1 MMRERPIQILR
12 FGLACAA
19 VALISCARTPSAPPP
34 PPQAPPPPRALT
46 IFPQKGQSQS
56 QQNKDNAECQTTA
69 SAHSNSSEG
78 WTQLF
83 TACMSGR
90 GYGVQ

>member
-1 MMRERPIQILR
+1 MHRRPLQILR
-12 FGLACAA
+12 FGVACAGI
-19 VALISCARTPSAPPP
+19 ALLSCAQSPPPPSP

-46 IFPQKGQSQS
+46 IFPQNGQSQS

-69 SAHSNSSEG
+69 SAHSNSSES